1 MSERSAGFP
10 ERREPMPTRTGFLC
24 GMVSIP
30 VVLGACFVA
39 FATGLLQAADN
50 ALPPLGKLKDHFVG
64 KVAVDKK
71 TGEMT
76 LTYDFRNAKQ
86 LDDFTVDEGK
96 ATAAKGMLLVEGA
109 SLIKHKVRWKSVKV
123 ASVIHVE
130 ALRGELIAGSAEG
143 RVTVGGM
150 YSEAVY
156 LLGTHVIVD
165 EAVRKGRVPIIFE
178 MDDRAIS
185 IQYAQHN
192 LAGKLKTTEPI
203 QIELGGMFKGCGY
216 SQMTIKGIPDFDWI
230 QEEFGTDDKK
240 N

>member
-1 MSERSAGFP
+1 
-10 ERREPMPTRTGFLC
+10 MPTK
-24 GMVSIP
+24 
-30 VVLGACFVA
+30 
-39 FATGLLQAADN
+39 TGLLCRAASIPLVLCACFGSFATSSLHAADN

-86 LDDFTVDEGK
+86 LEDFTVDEGK
-96 ATAAKGMLLVEGA
+96 AIAAKGMLLVEGA
-109 SLIKHKVRWKSVKV
+109 SVIKHKVRWKSVRV
-123 ASVIHVE
+123 ESFIHVE
-130 ALRGELIAGSAEG
+130 ALRGELIAGSTEG

-192 LAGKLKTTEPI
+192 LGEKLKTKDPI
-203 QIELGGMFKGCGY
+203 QIELGGMIKGCGY
-216 SQMTIKGIPDFDWI
+216 SQMKIKGIPDFGWI